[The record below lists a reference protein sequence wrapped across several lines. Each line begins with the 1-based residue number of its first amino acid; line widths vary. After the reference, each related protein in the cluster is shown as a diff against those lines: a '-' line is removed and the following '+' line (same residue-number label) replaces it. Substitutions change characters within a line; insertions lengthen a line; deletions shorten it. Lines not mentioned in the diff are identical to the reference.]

1 MKKLLKLLLTYQ
13 LKDSKP
19 RQKKGGFT
27 LIELLVGLVLAF
39 LVILP
44 LLGFVVNIVDTDR
57 REQAKTTSE
66 QEIQVALSYI
76 ARDLDQAIY
85 IYNATGIGEIEDQLP
100 TVPRA
105 EPVLVFWKR
114 QFVPKSRPTDNP
126 TLNCI
131 TAPDRDT
138 KCDDAFVYSLV
149 AYFLRE
155 PNPANC
161 ASDTWSCTNQ
171 ILRFQTSDVVR
182 DTQSANP
189 TPYPGQIVDNG
200 FQSFVNVTV
209 SGTPPGD
216 SPLEQKMNS
225 WTKAGGSFKNQPDVL
240 IDYIDRSPA
249 SRANRLR
256 VDCPPE
262 PNPRDRG
269 PDNRPI
275 RTWEGVPAQASNPN
289 YSFYACVDPKRTTAK
304 VFIRGNALARINT
317 KTATPPTYVESQAAY
332 FPRSS
337 IQVKGRGLFS
347 QDP

>member
-182 DTQSANP
+182 DTQSATP
-189 TPYPGQIVDNG
+189 APYPGQIVDNG
-200 FQSFVNVTV
+200 FQSFTEGTV
-209 SGTPPGD
+209 SPTAPGID
-216 SPLEQKMNS
+216 SLQKRMNS
-225 WTKAGGSFKNQPDVL
+225 WESPNPGNFKNQPEVL
-240 IDYIDRSPA
+240 VDYIDKTR
-249 SRANRLR
+249 RAALPNNLR
-256 VDCPPE
+256 VTC
-262 PNPRDRG
+262 PRDRDTA
-269 PDNRPI
+269 PDGTQFFR
-275 RTWEGVPAQASNPN
+275 WEGSPEGNNTN
-289 YSFYACVDPKRTTAK
+289 YSFFACVDSKATTAK
-304 VFIRGNALARINT
+304 VFIRGNALARIRP
-317 KTATPPTYVESQAAY
+317 KTNSPSYVASQSSY
-332 FPRSS
+332 FPRAS
-337 IQVKGRGLFS
+337 IQVKGRGLYS
-347 QDP
+347 NDNQ

>member
-1 MKKLLKLLLTYQ
+1 MIRLLKLLLTYQ
-13 LKDSKP
+13 FKNSKS
-19 RQKKGGFT
+19 RQKNGGFT

-44 LLGFVVNIVDTDR
+44 LLGFVVNIMNTDR
-57 REQAKTTSE
+57 REQAKATSE
-66 QEIQVALSYI
+66 QEIQAALNYI
-76 ARDLDQAIY
+76 ARDAEQAVY
-85 IYNATGIGEIEDQLP
+85 IYDATGIQEIRGSLDAALP
-100 TVPRA
+100 AGTTA
-105 EPVLVFWKR
+105 QPVLVFWKR
-114 QFVPKSRPTDNP
+114 QFVPESIPVGTNEK
-126 TLNCI
+126 
-131 TAPDRDT
+131 
-138 KCDDAFVYSLV
+138 DDAFVYSLV
-149 AYFLRE
+149 AYFLKQ
-155 PNPANC
+155 PDPNC
-161 ASDTWSCTNQ
+161 ASSPWSCTNQ
-171 ILRFQTSDVVR
+171 IIRFQTSDVVR

-317 KTATPPTYVESQAAY
+317 KTATPPTYLESQAAY